1 MMKLL
6 RFEFYKLVR
15 TRSFYI
21 CTGVAMLLFA
31 MSAYLNVL
39 LKDQMGPLVIIMT
52 RLSCAMT
59 ALASASVSMMLGIF
73 ISLFVCED
81 YSSGTIRTIL
91 ARGYTRFDVYA
102 SKFMAV
108 LAAAV
113 VMAIAVILFACLLG
127 IFFFIGDE
135 VSFGALQVRAL
146 LTQMICVIAMAALF
160 YAVATMLQKTGSS
173 IAFCVVVPMM
183 LTLLLQLLDTAL
195 AEKEIVVST
204 YWIEGLLSN
213 ISAVEPSSHDINETF
228 ICSLVYLAVSLVG
241 GWFATKDNE
250 F

>member
-1 MMKLL
+1 MKLIK
-6 RFEFYKLVR
+6 FEFYKLVR

-21 CTGVAMLLFA
+21 CVGVAMLLFA

-39 LKDQMGPLVIIMT
+39 LKDQLGDLAVTMT

-59 ALASASVSMMLGIF
+59 ALASSSISMMLGIF

-91 ARGYTRFDVYA
+91 ARGYSRFEVYT
-102 SKFMAV
+102 SKF
-108 LAAAV
+108 
-113 VMAIAVILFACLLG
+113 IAVIAAAFVMSAAVIIFACILG
-127 IFFFIGDE
+127 IFFFSGD
-135 VSFGALQVRAL
+135 VVIFGKLQVRML
-146 LTQMICVIAMAALF
+146 LTQFVCVLGMAALF

-195 AEKEIVVST
+195 VEQEIVVSR

-213 ISAVEPSSHDINETF
+213 ISSVKASSHDINETF